1 MIKGAAAMPFVH
13 RDAEG
18 TILAIYE
25 EYMEGTEEVEPNDPA
40 LIDFVQRNLPQ
51 AETMLNDEWLQSD
64 LALARVLEDLIEV
77 LMEKKLILFTDF
89 PEGAQQKLRERR
101 GLRKELSYV
110 EGLFGEDEE
119 PFDSGEGGL
128 L

>member
-1 MIKGAAAMPFVH
+1 MPFVH

-18 TILAIYE
+18 NILAVYE
-25 EYMEGTEEVEPNDPA
+25 EFVEGTEEVDPADPA
-40 LIDFVQRNLPQ
+40 LTAFVQRNLPQ
-51 AETMLNDEWLQSD
+51 VGNMVGDEWLQSD

-77 LMEKKLILFTDF
+77 LMQKKLILFTDF
-89 PEGAQQKLRERR
+89 PEGAQRKLRERR

-110 EGLFGEDEE
+110 EDLFGDTDA
-119 PFDSGEGGL
+119 FDTGEGGL

>member
-1 MIKGAAAMPFVH
+1 MPFVH
-13 RDAEG
+13 RDHDGNIQAV
-18 TILAIYE
+18 YE
-25 EYMEGTEEVEPNDPA
+25 EYLEGTEEVDPGDA
-40 LIDFVQRNLPQ
+40 DLMAFIQRNIPQ
-51 AETMLNDEWLQSD
+51 AGNVLSDEWVQSD

-77 LMEKKLILFTDF
+77 LMEKKVILFTDF

-110 EGLFGEDEE
+110 EGLFGEDDESYE
-119 PFDSGEGGL
+119 SGEGGL

>member
-1 MIKGAAAMPFVH
+1 MPFVH
-13 RDAEG
+13 RDANG
-18 TILAIYE
+18 VIQAVYE
-25 EYMEGTEEVEPNDPA
+25 DFLEGTEEVDPA
-40 LIDFVQRNLPQ
+40 DPGLVDFIKRNLPH
-51 AETMLNDEWLQSD
+51 AGNVLSDEWVQSD

-77 LMEKKLILFTDF
+77 LMEKKLILLTDF

-110 EGLFGEDEE
+110 EGLFGEDEAD
-119 PFDSGEGGL
+119 FDSGGNGL

>member
-1 MIKGAAAMPFVH
+1 MPFVH